1 MTLLTWVHSPIEQS
15 SSTYNWACSKLET
28 SRQSIPAY
36 LLTAEESSFRPN
48 AHLNILYDMIW
59 VTIGRGALL
68 RLVRG
73 RLHPLATDTIGL
85 GDDGMQLRS
94 EELAQRCTKAATTVT
109 EWIVR
114 LQSRNLLARFS
125 FTDLHTCSSAV
136 IVLLLNAF
144 LRPADHQLSAVTR
157 GIDALHFMADGSTLA
172 MNALRLV
179 ERLQQGIYQA
189 TGLANTE
196 TIPSREPSLVPPLG
210 PHFSH
215 DSTLGVDRDTLSG
228 VPLNDSIG
236 NNAASDVTPL
246 DLSLF
251 TDLEPFF
258 LEHSDQDLNLFGFDG
273 FESTFDL
280 DSLMQN

>member
-1 MTLLTWVHSPIEQS
+1 
-15 SSTYNWACSKLET
+15 
-28 SRQSIPAY
+28 
-36 LLTAEESSFRPN
+36 
-48 AHLNILYDMIW
+48 MIW

-73 RLHPLATDTIGL
+73 RLRPLAADTTGL
-85 GDDGMQLRS
+85 GDDGLQLRS

-109 EWIVR
+109 EWIVQ

-144 LRPADHQLSAVTR
+144 LRPADHQLSAITR

-196 TIPSREPSLVPPLG
+196 TIPSQVPSLVPPLG

-228 VPLNDSIG
+228 VPLNDGIG

-273 FESTFDL
+273 FGSTFDL